1 MTKESV
7 FSANN
12 RLIKQ
17 IGGCPMGGSISVV
30 FSDIYMC
37 KIEEDVVKPLKPIF
51 YKRYVNDRYVK
62 RKCNEADT
70 LFDALNSYHPNI
82 KFTLE
87 QNPKKFLDTQIIKEN
102 NQIKTQVFV
111 KKSVYPVHWSSKVPF
126 RYKKNAINGEL
137 HRARKISSNFR
148 LEVARIKAKFSK
160 AGFPHKVI
168 ENTINNFNNVDE
180 ELMIPRWLF
189 DERKTI
195 AINLPFSNKNE
206 HFSKKFCE
214 KLEFYTNDKVKFNII
229 WATRKI
235 KSLFNVKDNVK
246 HLSCVIYQGICNCGN
261 NYIGETIRNAVTRID
276 EHEQPNGK
284 SEPSKHT
291 KSNTGH
297 KFNWMILLRAP
308 SHRLKRKILEA
319 YFIKQ
324 LNPSLNDQVD
334 SEILTLFRYVV
345 T

>member
-17 IGGCPMGGSISVV
+17 IDGCPMAGHISVV

-37 KIEEDVVKPLKPIF
+37 KTEEDVVKPLKPTF
-51 YKRYVNDRYVK
+51 YKRYVDDTYVK
-62 RKCNEADT
+62 RKCNEVDT
-70 LFDALNSYHPNI
+70 LFDELNSYHPNI

-111 KKSVYPVHWSSKVPF
+111 KTSMYPVHWSSKVPF

-137 HRARKISSNFR
+137 HRPRKISSNFQ
-148 LEVARIKAKFSK
+148 LETARIKAKLSK

-214 KLEFYTNDKVKFNII
+214 KLDFYTNGKVKFNII
-229 WATRKI
+229 RATRKI
-235 KSLFNVKDNVK
+235 KSLFKIKDNVK
-246 HLSCVIYQGICNCGN
+246 HLSFVIYQGICSCGN

-284 SEPSKHT
+284 SEPSKRI
-291 KSNTGH
+291 KNNPGH
-297 KFNWMILLRAP
+297 KFDWMILSRAP
-308 SHRLKRKILEA
+308 SPRLKRKILEA

-324 LNPSLNDQVD
+324 LNQSIP
-334 SEILTLFRYVV
+334 
-345 T
+345 

>member
-1 MTKESV
+1 M
-7 FSANN
+7 
-12 RLIKQ
+12 
-17 IGGCPMGGSISVV
+17 
-30 FSDIYMC
+30 
-37 KIEEDVVKPLKPIF
+37 
-51 YKRYVNDRYVK
+51 
-62 RKCNEADT
+62 
-70 LFDALNSYHPNI
+70 
-82 KFTLE
+82 
-87 QNPKKFLDTQIIKEN
+87 IKEN

-111 KKSVYPVHWSSKVPF
+111 KKSMYPVHWSSKVPF

-137 HRARKISSNFR
+137 HRARKISSNFQ
-148 LEVARIKAKFSK
+148 LETARIKAKFSK

-195 AINLPFSNKNE
+195 AINLT
-206 HFSKKFCE
+206 FCE
-214 KLEFYTNDKVKFNII
+214 KLEFYTNDKVKFNIN

-235 KSLFNVKDNVK
+235 KSLFKIKDNVK
-246 HLSCVIYQGICNCGN
+246 HLSCVIYQGICSCGN

-276 EHEQPNGK
+276 EDEQPNGK
-284 SEPSKHT
+284 SEPSKHI
-291 KSNTGH
+291 KNNTGH
-297 KFNWMILLRAP
+297 KFDWMILSRAP

-324 LNPSLNDQVD
+324 LNPSLNDELD
-334 SEILTLFRYVV
+334 NEILTLFRHGV